1 VYIFLLER
9 PGVGLVGARFCRRFR
24 FERRASLTG
33 EVTYHVRLQGSEV
46 IARQLDDL
54 QRHVQSM
61 SAAAPEMNTFSLD
74 THYDI
79 LFRVSVFASTTIG
92 GHKISIL
99 YLFMYGNF
107 YPKRHF
113 FG

>member
-1 VYIFLLER
+1 MFFYFGR

-24 FERRASLTG
+24 FEHRASLTG
-33 EVTYHVRLQGSEV
+33 EVTYHVRLQENEV

-54 QRHVQSM
+54 QRYVQNM

-79 LFRVSVFASTTIG
+79 LFRVSVFVCTTKG
-92 GHKISIL
+92 GHKSSRL
-99 YLFMYGNF
+99 YLFF
-107 YPKRHF
+107 VW
-113 FG
+113 